1 MLSIKQGPYWKIS
14 FLISAVNFWKCA
26 DCISLYCRLAHF
38 RPFAFASLTCFIKM
52 ILVHKLQISLCCS
65 LFSVCQVKA
74 KICPLSVN
82 SIWRTVVTIFTT
94 GQPYFN
100 VMILPINH
108 ICKQNLSYVAPVS
121 FFLLWQPCLDY
132 DNEGGIASY
141 TGRPPCP
148 QSQTLLMPW
157 KVISCRIEWYNIY
170 IPSPINLLSLS
181 WPFIFFPDPLS
192 FMWITSDS
200 RRHFMYLCKSSFQV
214 WVTPLLEVAC

>member
-1 MLSIKQGPYWKIS
+1 MVHFQSLCQALQVVDEWFWSAELLASFEVLFVRSQSHSCSRLNRVHTEKIS

-100 VMILPINH
+100 VMILTINH

-157 KVISCRIEWYNIY
+157 KVISCQIEFHMC
-170 IPSPINLLSLS
+170 SLVE
-181 WPFIFFPDPLS
+181 
-192 FMWITSDS
+192 T
-200 RRHFMYLCKSSFQV
+200 
-214 WVTPLLEVAC
+214 